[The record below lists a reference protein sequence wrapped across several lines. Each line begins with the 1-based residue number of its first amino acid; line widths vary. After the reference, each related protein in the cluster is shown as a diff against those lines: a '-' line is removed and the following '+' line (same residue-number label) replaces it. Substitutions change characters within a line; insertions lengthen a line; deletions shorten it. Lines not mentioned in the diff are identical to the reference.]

1 MVELTEKASQRVI
14 SILEESARFRT
25 RYDRSNRKRFARLL
39 RDPKAIASTIAL
51 TDEVMRIS
59 DKRRAAR
66 TFQSIARSAPSS
78 LGLLDF
84 LGLKLA
90 WLSSLILP
98 KFTMRLVEWRVRR
111 VSRGVILG
119 AEAQVL
125 ARHLASRNKQSVNAN
140 INVLGEAVLGDEEA
154 QQRWNSVAEVLRREE
169 ITYVSVKVSSIISQI
184 ITIDHKGTID
194 RVVERLRGLYRIA
207 LERNSFINLD
217 MEEFRDL
224 AITVDVFKKILDEP
238 EFEKLSAGIVLQ
250 AYLPESHH
258 YLDDLIQWSQQ
269 RFKRTGANIKIRIV
283 KGANLAMEKAEAEL
297 HGWTPAPFGSKEEV
311 DASYLRLIDTS
322 LNPDFKDAVRI
333 GIASHNLF
341 HISWAIELA
350 ESRGVADQIDIEML
364 EGMANGDALA
374 IAHQVGS
381 VLLYTPV
388 TRREDFPSA
397 VAYLVRR
404 LDENTS
410 LENYLRASFSMRP
423 MSKEF
428 TDQRE
433 RFRKAVKDRWSIDI
447 SSRRH
452 GRTLSSA
459 SDKKSQQEFENQPD
473 GDFTNSKLANAIASS
488 LKGVAKIGD
497 LQIPVVIDGVEKRG
511 SFTESGIDPN
521 NEGEVWYRYWVADK
535 TLINNAIHVA
545 RRALAGWDRRDDRGA
560 ILLKACEIM
569 EKARAQTIAVMSRDT
584 GKTAAEGDPEVS
596 EAIDFARYYAMTA
609 SKLAPGSKPVG
620 VVLVVPP
627 WNFPYAIPMGGVC
640 AALATGNTVIIKPA
654 PEAVAVAW
662 NIVNHLW
669 QAGVPKDV
677 LQFVPTCDDEVGQ
690 YLVTHH
696 GIDSVILT
704 GSFDTARLFHSWKP
718 EISLMAETSG
728 KNAILI
734 TSSADIDAAVKDLVT
749 SAFGHAGQKCSAA
762 SLAIVE
768 ASIYEN
774 PLFFKQ
780 LKDAVRTLSV
790 GAAPNFGTTVGPVI
804 RPAGGSLLRAL
815 TTLDDGESWLVQPE
829 QIDNEGFIWRPG
841 VKLGVQPGSWSHLN
855 EWFGPVLGI
864 MKAPD
869 FETALEWQNAVP
881 FGLTAGIHSLN
892 QEECE
897 MWIEKIEAGN
907 LYVNR
912 QITGAVVNRQPFGGW
927 KRSSVGATSKAGGPH
942 YVEQLRNWDL
952 IVDANTTKRGAEIW
966 FERVGKKAIDPSGLH
981 VERNLR
987 RYRKFNGPVVVRCDN
1002 STSDQERSFLSWLSK
1017 ERGIEIILSEHES
1030 ISEFIS
1036 LIDLHKAAK
1045 VRWLSSEEPPTLELL
1060 DRGIPLDGRP
1070 IAQQGGV
1077 EYPRWLLEQSVSVT
1091 NHRYGNIGVGPQPN
1105 VPGLGK

>member
-14 SILEESARFRT
+14 SILEESSRLRT

-39 RDPKAIASTIAL
+39 RDPRAIATTIAL

-66 TFQSIARSAPSS
+66 TFQSVAHSAPSS
-78 LGLLDF
+78 LGLFDF
-84 LGLKLA
+84 VGLKIA

-98 KFTMRLVEWRVRR
+98 KFTMRLVEWRVRT

-119 AEAQVL
+119 AEAPAL
-125 ARHLASRNKQSVNAN
+125 ARHLGSRAKQSVNAN

-154 QQRWNSVAEVLRREE
+154 QQRWSSVAEVLQREE
-169 ITYVSVKVSSIISQI
+169 VNYVSVKVSSIISQI

-224 AITVDVFKKILDEP
+224 ALTVDVFKKILDEP
-238 EFEKLSAGIVLQ
+238 EFETLSAGIVLQ
-250 AYLPESHH
+250 AYLPESHR

-269 RFKRTGANIKIRIV
+269 RYKRTGANIKIRIV

-297 HGWTPAPFGSKEEV
+297 HGWIPAPFGSKEEV
-311 DASYLRLIDTS
+311 DASYLRLIDTALS
-322 LNPDFKDAVRI
+322 PDFKDAVRI

-341 HISWAIELA
+341 HISWALELA

-364 EGMANGDALA
+364 EGMANGEALA
-374 IAHQVGS
+374 IARQVGE

-433 RFRKAVKDRWSIDI
+433 RFRKAVKDRWSLDI

-452 GRTLSSA
+452 RTAIPGVSESV
-459 SDKKSQQEFENQPD
+459 FENQPD
-473 GDFTNSKLANAIASS
+473 GDFTNPKLASAISNS
-488 LKGVAKIGD
+488 LKGVAKIHD

-511 SFTESGIDPN
+511 SFTESGVDPN
-521 NEGEVWYRYWVADK
+521 EEGEVWYRYWVADK
-535 TLINNAIHVA
+535 TLVNSAIHVA
-545 RRALAGWDRRDDRGA
+545 RRALASWDRRDDRSA
-560 ILLKACEIM
+560 ILLKACDIM

-584 GKTAAEGDPEVS
+584 GKTAAEADPEVS

-609 SKLAPGSKPVG
+609 AKLAPGSKPVG

-696 GIDSVILT
+696 GIDTVILT

-734 TSSADIDAAVKDLVT
+734 TASADIDAAVKDLVT

-768 ASIYEN
+768 ASVYDN

-780 LKDAVRTLSV
+780 LKDAVLSLAV
-790 GAAPNFGTTVGPVI
+790 GSATDFGTTVGPVI
-804 RPAGGSLLRAL
+804 RPAEGPLLRAL
-815 TTLDDGESWLVQPE
+815 TVLDDGENWLVQPE
-829 QIDNEGFIWRPG
+829 KSDDAGYIWRPG

-869 FETALEWQNAVP
+869 FETALQWQNAVP

-892 QEECE
+892 EEECE
-897 MWIEKIEAGN
+897 TWIEKIEAGN
-907 LYVNR
+907 LYINR

-952 IVDANTTKRGAEIW
+952 IIDANTTKRGAEIW
-966 FERVGKKAIDPSGLH
+966 FERVGKKAIDPSGLQ

-987 RYRKFNGPVVVRCDN
+987 RYRKFNGPIVVRCDN
-1002 STSDQERSFLSWLSK
+1002 STSDPERNFLSWLSK
-1017 ERGIEIILSEHES
+1017 ERGIEIILSEHETVA
-1030 ISEFIS
+1030 EFIALVDS
-1036 LIDLHKAAK
+1036 HKVSK

-1077 EYPRWLLEQSVSVT
+1077 EYPRWLLEQSVSIT
-1091 NHRYGNIGVGPQPN
+1091 NHRYGNIGVGPQPR
-1105 VPGLGK
+1105 VLGLAE

>member
-14 SILEESARFRT
+14 SILEESVRLRT

-39 RDPKAIASTIAL
+39 RDPRAIETTIAL

-66 TFQSIARSAPSS
+66 TFQTIAKAAPSS
-78 LGLLDF
+78 LGFFDF
-84 LGLKLA
+84 IGLKLA
-90 WLSSLILP
+90 LISSLVAP
-98 KFTMRLVEWRVRR
+98 KLTMRLVEWRVRS

-119 AEAQVL
+119 AEASAL
-125 ARHLASRNKQSVNAN
+125 SHHLESRTKQSVNAN

-154 QQRWNSVAEVLRREE
+154 QQRWNSVAEVLQRDEVD
-169 ITYVSVKVSSIISQI
+169 YVSVKVSSIISQI

-207 LERNSFINLD
+207 KDRNSFINLD

-224 AITVDVFKKILDEP
+224 ALTVDVFKKILDEP
-238 EFEKLSAGIVLQ
+238 EFERISAGIVLQ
-250 AYLPESHH
+250 AYLPESHY
-258 YLDDLIQWSQQ
+258 YLDDLLQWSQK
-269 RFKRTGANIKIRIV
+269 RYERTGANIKIRIV

-297 HGWTPAPFGSKEEV
+297 HGWTPAPFASKEEV
-311 DASYLRLIDTS
+311 DASYLRLIDTA
-322 LNPDFKDAVRI
+322 LNLDFKDAVRI

-341 HISWAIELA
+341 HIAWALELA
-350 ESRGVADQIDIEML
+350 QARGVIDQIDIEML
-364 EGMANGDALA
+364 EGMANGEALA
-374 IAHQVGS
+374 IARQVGK

-433 RFRKAVKDRWSIDI
+433 RFRKAVKDRIAVDTN
-447 SSRRH
+447 SRRH
-452 GRTLSSA
+452 QKSIATS
-459 SDKKSQQEFENQPD
+459 KKNDFENQPD
-473 GDFTNSKLANAIASS
+473 GDFTHPKLVSAISS
-488 LKGVAKIGD
+488 SMKGVAKISD

-511 SFTESGIDPN
+511 SFTESGVDPN
-521 NEGEVWYRYWVADK
+521 DEGATWYRYWVADK
-535 TLINNAIHVA
+535 TLVNNAIHVA
-545 RRALAGWDRRDDRGA
+545 RRALAGWERRDDRSA
-560 ILLKACEIM
+560 ILFQACEVM

-584 GKTAAEGDPEVS
+584 GKTAAEADPEVS

-609 SKLAPGSKPVG
+609 AKLAPGSKPVG

-696 GIDSVILT
+696 GIDTVILT

-734 TSSADIDAAVKDLVT
+734 TASADIDAAVKDLVT

-768 ASIYEN
+768 ASVYDN

-780 LKDAVRTLSV
+780 LKDAVNSLSV
-790 GAAPNFGTTVGPVI
+790 GPATNFATTVGPVI
-804 RPAGGSLLRAL
+804 RPAEGPLLRAL
-815 TTLDDGESWLVQPE
+815 TVLDDGESWLIAPE
-829 QIDNEGFIWRPG
+829 QIDNSGYLWRPG
-841 VKLGVQPGSWSHLN
+841 VKIGVKEGSWSHLN

-864 MKAPD
+864 MKAPN
-869 FETALEWQNAVP
+869 FTTALSWQNAVP

-892 QEECE
+892 TEECE
-897 MWIEKIEAGN
+897 EWIEKIEAGN

-927 KRSSVGATSKAGGPH
+927 KRSAVGATSKAGGPH

-952 IVDANTTKRGAEIW
+952 IIDANTTKRGAEIW
-966 FERVGKKAIDPSGLH
+966 FDRVGSKAIDPSGLQ

-987 RYRKFNGPVVVRCDN
+987 RYRKFAGPIVVRCDN
-1002 STSDQERSFLSWLSK
+1002 STSDPERSFLSWLAK
-1017 ERGIEIILSEHES
+1017 ERGISIILSEHETVE
-1030 ISEFIS
+1030 EFIN
-1036 LIDLHKAAK
+1036 LVDANRAAK
-1045 VRWLSSEEPPTLELL
+1045 VRWLSSEEPPTLALL
-1060 DRGIPLDGRP
+1060 DRGIPVDGRP
-1070 IAQQGGV
+1070 IAQQGSV

-1091 NHRYGNIGVGPQPN
+1091 NHRYGNVGVGPHPE
-1105 VPGLGK
+1105 VPGLTL